1 MRLMPRLISAMIA
14 VTSVSALATAPKATT
29 EPAKVV
35 LIGDSIRL
43 GYAPTVEAELAGKV
57 NIISPKPNGGDSRN
71 VLKHLDEWVIREQPA
86 VVHFNCGIHDT
97 KKSKTTGTFQVSP
110 EQYEANLREIV
121 ARIRKETGAVVLF
134 ATSTPILDDRA
145 AQARTKADYELLQ
158 ASIDQYN
165 QIALKVMD
173 ELKVPVADL
182 RAALPDDS
190 VATAKIMTA
199 DGVHFSPEG
208 RERLGKRVAAFI
220 RQHLP
225 SGPSPR

>member
-1 MRLMPRLISAMIA
+1 MRLMTRLVPAMIA
-14 VTSVSALATAPKATT
+14 VTSVSALAT

-57 NIISPKPNGGDSRN
+57 KIISPKPNGGDSQN

-110 EQYEANLREIV
+110 KQYEANLREII

-173 ELKVPVADL
+173 ELKVPVDDL
-182 RAALPDDS
+182 RTALPDDS
-190 VATAKIMTA
+190 VATAKIMTT

-208 RERLGKRVAAFI
+208 RERLGKQVAAFI
-220 RQHLP
+220 SQHLP
-225 SGPSPR
+225 SGAPPR